1 MSLSLSTQ
9 EVRRSGGA
17 PAAINGENR
26 SIDKTGI
33 FGREKGNSGGEFFR
47 RSDPRG
53 RAGLEKRTHSGQ
65 PGFTWD
71 AISDT
76 DGGRDWSRTDRI
88 AANTTFAIV
97 EGNTPG
103 QSHHPV
109 LGNGIGGA
117 RSTAT

>member
-53 RAGLEKRTHSGQ
+53 LAGLEKRTHSGQ

-76 DGGRDWSRTDRI
+76 NGGRDRPRADRI
-88 AANTTFAIV
+88 AANTPFPIWK
-97 EGNTPG
+97 GKHLG
-103 QSHHPV
+103 KSH
-109 LGNGIGGA
+109 
-117 RSTAT
+117 